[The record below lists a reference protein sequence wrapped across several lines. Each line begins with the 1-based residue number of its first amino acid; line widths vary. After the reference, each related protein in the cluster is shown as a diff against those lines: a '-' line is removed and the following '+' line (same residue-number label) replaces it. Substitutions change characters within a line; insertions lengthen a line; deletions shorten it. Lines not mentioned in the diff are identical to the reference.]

1 MGLVTA
7 AIPFFLLAVLIE
19 LALDRWRGWGLYRL
33 NDAIGSLGA
42 GILSRILGLVRVGI
56 LVLLYIPLYQW
67 LEPVYRQLGIS
78 WSLDNPW
85 HLLLAVIAY
94 DFCYYWKHRVS
105 HEINIFWAEH
115 LVHHQSEDYNLTTA
129 LRQSSDLVPLGWIF
143 YLPLLLIGL
152 PWELLVTAGAIDL
165 IYQFWVHTQKIPAFK
180 RGMRWMEWILVTPS
194 NHRVHH
200 AQNKVYV
207 DRNYGGVLIIWD
219 RLFGTYQEELD
230 EEPCIYGVRKPL
242 NSFDPLAANLQ
253 HFKRMWL
260 DAVYTK
266 SWKEKLTLWFR
277 ATGYRP
283 ADAEAAMPV
292 PSCDLANFQRYDP
305 KVARGLRWYALAQH
319 LVYSIATLALLQ
331 YGKTLDYAT
340 TALLV
345 LMLVAGLVVNGR
357 ILDGEV
363 RTRLWEPGRLGAL
376 LAALPLLP
384 QATWAAVAG
393 YCVASAALWWWL
405 VFNGKGDTVTPVSH

>member
-42 GILSRILGLVRVGI
+42 GILSRILGLLRVGI
-56 LVLLYIPLYQW
+56 LMLLYIPLYQW
-67 LEPVYRQLGIS
+67 LEPNYQNLGIH
-78 WSLDNPW
+78 WSLENPW
-85 HLLLAVIAY
+85 HLVLAVIAY
-94 DFCYYWKHRVS
+94 DFCYYWKHRIS

-129 LRQSSDLVPLGWIF
+129 LRQSSDLVPLGWLF
-143 YLPLLLIGL
+143 YLPLLLIGM
-152 PWELLVTAGAIDL
+152 PPEVLLTAGAIDL
-165 IYQFWVHTQKIPAFK
+165 IYQFWVHTQKFPK
-180 RGMRWMEWILVTPS
+180 VQWMEWILVTPS

-219 RLFGTYQEELD
+219 RLFGTYQEEL
-230 EEPCIYGVRKPL
+230 EQEPCIYGVRKPL
-242 NSFDPLAANLQ
+242 NTFDPLAANLQ
-253 HFKRMWL
+253 HFRRMWL
-260 DAVYTK
+260 DAVHTK

-292 PSCDLANFQRYDP
+292 PSGDLGNFRRFDP
-305 KVARGLRWYALAQH
+305 QISRGLRWYALSQH
-319 LVYSIATLALLQ
+319 VIFSGATLALLGSAGELS
-331 YGKTLDYAT
+331 YGVLAI
-340 TALLV
+340 LV
-345 LMLVAGLVVNGR
+345 LMLVIGLVVNGR
-357 ILDGEV
+357 ILDGDV
-363 RTRLWEPGRLGAL
+363 RGRHWELARLVL
-376 LAALPLLP
+376 LAGTLPILP
-384 QATWAAVAG
+384 AATWLPVIG
-393 YCVASAALWWWL
+393 YCLASATVWWVL
-405 VFNGKGDTVTPVSH
+405 VFANKDDTVTPVRN

>member
-7 AIPFFLLAVLIE
+7 AIPFFLLAVLLE

-33 NDAIGSLGA
+33 NDAIGSLAA
-42 GILSRILGLVRVGI
+42 GVMSRILGLIRVGI
-56 LVLLYIPLYQW
+56 LLLVYVPLYQW
-67 LEPVYRQLGIS
+67 LEPAYQTLGIQ

-85 HLLLAVIAY
+85 HLLLAVVAY
-94 DFCYYWKHRVS
+94 DFCYYWNHRFS

-129 LRQSSDLVPLGWIF
+129 LRQTTDVVPLGWIF
-143 YLPLLLIGL
+143 YLPLLLIGM
-152 PWELLVTAGAIDL
+152 PWEVLVTAGAIDL
-165 IYQFWVHTQKIPAFK
+165 IYQFWVHTQKFPK
-180 RGMRWMEWILVTPS
+180 VRWMEWFLVTPS

-219 RLFGTYQEELD
+219 RLFGTYQEELETD
-230 EEPCIYGVRKPL
+230 PCIYGVRKPL

-253 HFKRMWL
+253 HYKRMWL

-292 PSCDLANFQRYDP
+292 PSGDLDNFQRFNP
-305 KVARGLRWYALAQH
+305 QIAPGLRWYALIQH
-319 LVYSIATLALLQ
+319 LVYSGAALTLMASAQ
-331 YGKTLDYAT
+331 QLDYAT
-340 TALLV
+340 TALMV
-345 LMLVAGLVVNGR
+345 LMLVIGLVVNGR
-357 ILDGEV
+357 ILDGEP
-363 RTRLWEPGRLGAL
+363 RSRHWELGRLMLMVAS
-376 LAALPLLP
+376 LPLLP
-384 QATWAAVAG
+384 ATIWLPVTG
-393 YCVASAALWWWL
+393 YCLASGAVWWWL
-405 VFNGKGDTVTPVSH
+405 VFNNKDDTVTAVRN

>member
-33 NDAIGSLGA
+33 NDAIGSLSA

-56 LVLLYIPLYQW
+56 LMLIYIPLYQW
-67 LEPVYRQLGIS
+67 MLPTYQDLGIA
-78 WSLDNPW
+78 WSMDNPW

-94 DFCYYWKHRVS
+94 DFCYYWKHRIS

-143 YLPLLLIGL
+143 YLPLLLIGM
-152 PWELLVTAGAIDL
+152 PPELLITAGAIDL
-165 IYQFWVHTQKIPAFK
+165 IYQFWVHTQKFPK
-180 RGMRWMEWILVTPS
+180 VRWMEWLLVTPS

-207 DRNYGGVLIIWD
+207 DRNYGGVLIVWD
-219 RLFGTYQEELD
+219 RLFGTYQEEL
-230 EEPCIYGVRKPL
+230 EQEPCIYGVRKPL
-242 NSFDPLAANLQ
+242 NTFDPLAANLQ

-292 PSCDLANFQRYDP
+292 PSCDLVHFRRFDP
-305 KVARGLRWYALAQH
+305 EIASGLRWYALAQH
-319 LVYSIATLALLQ
+319 LIYSGATLALLW
-331 YGKTLDYAT
+331 YGKHLTWGTATLM
-340 TALLV
+340 V
-345 LMLVAGLVVNGR
+345 LMLVVGLVVNGR

-363 RTRLWEPGRLGAL
+363 RSRSWELARLSSLVVS
-376 LAALPLLP
+376 LPLMP
-384 QATWAAVAG
+384 
-393 YCVASAALWWWL
+393 SALWAPVTGYSILSMTVWCLL
-405 VFNGKGDTVTPVSH
+405 VFSGKNDTVNSVRN

>member
-7 AIPFFLLAVLIE
+7 AIPFFLLAVLLE

-42 GILSRILGLVRVGI
+42 GILSRILGLVRMGI

-67 LEPVYRQLGIS
+67 LEPTYQSLGIQ

-85 HLLLAVIAY
+85 HLLLAVVAY
-94 DFCYYWKHRVS
+94 DFCYYWKHRIC

-165 IYQFWVHTQKIPAFK
+165 IYQFWVHTQKFPK
-180 RGMRWMEWILVTPS
+180 VRWMEWILVTPS

-207 DRNYGGVLIIWD
+207 DRNYGGVLIVWD
-219 RLFGTYQEELD
+219 RLFGSYQEELD

-242 NSFDPLAANLQ
+242 NTFDPLAANLQ

-292 PSCDLANFQRYDP
+292 PSGDLDNFQRFDP
-305 KVARGLRWYALAQH
+305 QISAGQRGYVLAQH
-319 LVYSIATLALLQ
+319 LIYSGATLALLW
-331 YGKTLDYAT
+331 YGRDLGYGILASM
-340 TALLV
+340 V
-345 LMLVAGLVVNGR
+345 LMLVIGLVINGR
-357 ILDGEV
+357 ILDGEA
-363 RTRLWEPGRLGAL
+363 RSRYWEMSRLVAL
-376 LAALPLLP
+376 MAIAPLWP
-384 QATWAAVAG
+384 QILWVPLAG
-393 YCVASAALWWWL
+393 YCLVSAALWYWL
-405 VFNGKGDTVTPVSH
+405 VFTDKDDTVTPVRN